1 MNIKTKYIYRHNYDD
16 RLFSQLIRHLLSFFI
31 SKILN
36 ITHIHIPYKNNDINI
51 NFAKIYKITNLIDEL
66 SDIHRINKLRKE
78 KLIYS
83 APDQN
88 LVGLNNSNKRYF
100 DINDIFSDS
109 HIKLMKSSY
118 KLNKISKDYLLS
130 DINVC
135 LHIRRGDI
143 VKYGISNG
151 RYTSKDFF
159 IDTIITIQKILE
171 NKCIFHIYSD
181 SEINLEKQNNIPHS
195 ILNID
200 KCNIKYHINTDLL
213 TGINE
218 MIHSDIFIMSIGSN
232 LSHFVGLHT
241 SATVFLDKNKLKP
254 CFNNNYN
261 IYWSKYKKFISDNEI
276 FKKEIYHRF
285 NPVSHLK

>member
-1 MNIKTKYIYRHNYDD
+1 MERTYIYRHPYKD
-16 RLFSQLIRHLLSFFI
+16 RLFSQIIRHLLSFFI

-36 ITHIHIPYKNNDINI
+36 ITHIHIPYNDNDINI
-51 NFAKIYKITNLIDEL
+51 NIAKIYKINNLIDET
-66 SDIHRINKLRKE
+66 SDNYNINTLRKE
-78 KLIYS
+78 KRAYS
-83 APDQN
+83 EPDQN
-88 LVGLNNSNKRYF
+88 LVGLNKSAKHHF

-118 KLNKISKDYLLS
+118 KLNKISNDYLLS

-143 VKYGISNG
+143 VKYGKSCGRFTSN
-151 RYTSKDFF
+151 DFF
-159 IDTIITIQKILE
+159 IDTITTIQNILK

-181 SEINLEKQNNIPHS
+181 SEIKLDIENI
-195 ILNID
+195 
-200 KCNIKYHINTDLL
+200 NIKYHINTDLL
-213 TGINE
+213 IGVNE

-232 LSHFVGLHT
+232 VSHFVGLHT
-241 SATVFLDKNKLKP
+241 SAIVFLDKDKLIP

-261 IYWSKYKKFISDNEI
+261 IYWSKYNNFISDKDK

-285 NPVSHLK
+285 NSNNTIYLRKINKNNN

>member
-1 MNIKTKYIYRHNYDD
+1 M
-16 RLFSQLIRHLLSFFI
+16 
-31 SKILN
+31 
-36 ITHIHIPYKNNDINI
+36 
-51 NFAKIYKITNLIDEL
+51 
-66 SDIHRINKLRKE
+66 
-78 KLIYS
+78 
-83 APDQN
+83 
-88 LVGLNNSNKRYF
+88 VGLNYSDKRYI

-118 KLNKISKDYLLS
+118 KLNKIRNDYLLS

-143 VKYGISNG
+143 MEDGISNG
-151 RYTSKDFF
+151 RYTSNEFF

-181 SEINLEKQNNIPHS
+181 SEINLEIQNNTQHS

-200 KCNIKYHINTDLL
+200 KCNIKYHINTNLL
-213 TGINE
+213 NGVNE

-241 SATVFLDKNKLKP
+241 SATVFLDKDKLKP
-254 CFNNNYN
+254 CFNNKYN
-261 IYWSKYKKFISDNEI
+261 IYWSKYKKFISDKEK

-285 NPVSHLK
+285 NPSNI

>member
-1 MNIKTKYIYRHNYDD
+1 MEKTYIYRHPYND
-16 RLFSQLIRHLLSFFI
+16 RLFSQIIRHLLSFFI

-51 NFAKIYKITNLIDEL
+51 NFAKIYEINNLIDEI
-66 SDIHRINKLRKE
+66 SDNHDINKLRKE

-83 APDQN
+83 KPDEN
-88 LVGLNNSNKRYF
+88 LVGLNSSSKRYF

-118 KLNKISKDYLLS
+118 NLNKLSNDYLLT

-143 VKYGISNG
+143 VKYGISCA
-151 RYTSKDFF
+151 RYTSMDFF
-159 IDTIITIQKILE
+159 IDTITTIQTILD

-181 SEINLEKQNNIPHS
+181 SDIKLDIQNNSQGS

-200 KCNIKYHINTDLL
+200 KCNIKYHINTNILN
-213 TGINE
+213 GINE

-241 SATVFLDKNKLKP
+241 SAIVFIDKDKLKP
-254 CFNNNYN
+254 CFTNKYN
-261 IYWSKYKKFISDNEI
+261 IYWSNYKKFISDKEK

-285 NPVSHLK
+285 KSLKV